1 MRYIHLGFIF
11 LLKRY
16 SNLYAN
22 KIIKRQI
29 KNSLPELRKSER
41 AVGEFVLEDPKSII
55 NMKTAEASEK
65 IGISEPTLI
74 RFCKAL
80 GFSGYQD
87 FKINLSQQLAADD
100 YFVMYEIDEDDS
112 IHELCE
118 KVFDT
123 TISEILN
130 VRSQIDQNILEEAI
144 EALANARRV
153 EFYAFGGSA
162 PVAMD
167 AQHKFFRLKIPSSYI
182 SDPHIQFMSANSL
195 GKKDVVV
202 AISQSGTTSALL
214 DSVKIVRK
222 SGVKVIGIMPEE
234 LLLADICDYPLT
246 IDVGDN
252 NRLSKP
258 NTSRIA
264 YTAVIDVMTMGVAQL
279 KPEAQEHLYNIVD
292 SQRSLR
298 VK

>member
-1 MRYIHLGFIF
+1 MPTK
-11 LLKRY
+11 LL
-16 SNLYAN
+16 
-22 KIIKRQI
+22 RQI

-41 AVGEFVLEDPKSII
+41 VVGEFVLEDPKSVI
-55 NMKTAEASEK
+55 NMKTAEASQR
-65 IGISEPTLI
+65 IGISEPSLI

-214 DSVKIVRK
+214 DSVRIVRK
-222 SGVKVIGIMPEE
+222 SGVKVIGIMPGRTP
-234 LLLADICDYPLT
+234 LADICDYPLT

>member
-1 MRYIHLGFIF
+1 MPTK
-11 LLKRY
+11 LL
-16 SNLYAN
+16 
-22 KIIKRQI
+22 RQI

-214 DSVKIVRK
+214 DSVRIVRK
-222 SGVKVIGIMPEE
+222 SGVKVIGIMPGRTP
-234 LLLADICDYPLT
+234 LADMCDYALT

>member
-1 MRYIHLGFIF
+1 MPTK
-11 LLKRY
+11 LL
-16 SNLYAN
+16 
-22 KIIKRQI
+22 RQI
-29 KNSLPELRKSER
+29 KNTLPELRKSER
-41 AVGEFVLEDPKSII
+41 LVADFVLKDPKSVIT
-55 NMKTAEASEK
+55 MKTAEASTAM
-65 IGISEPTLI
+65 GISEPTLI

-80 GFSGYQD
+80 GFSGYQE

-214 DSVKIVRK
+214 DSVRIVRK
-222 SGVKVIGIMPEE
+222 SGVKVIGIMPGRTP
-234 LLLADICDYPLT
+234 LADICDYPLT

>member
-1 MRYIHLGFIF
+1 M
-11 LLKRY
+11 
-16 SNLYAN
+16 
-22 KIIKRQI
+22 RQI

-74 RFCKAL
+74 RFGKAL
-80 GFSGYQD
+80 GFAGYQD

-214 DSVKIVRK
+214 DSVRIVRK
-222 SGVKVIGIMPEE
+222 SGVKVIGIMPGRTP
-234 LLLADICDYPLT
+234 LADICDYPLT

>member
-1 MRYIHLGFIF
+1 MPTK
-11 LLKRY
+11 LL
-16 SNLYAN
+16 
-22 KIIKRQI
+22 RQI
-29 KNSLPELRKSER
+29 KNSLPELRKSEKK
-41 AVGEFVLEDPKSII
+41 VGEFILENPKSIVS
-55 NMKTAEASEK
+55 MKTAEASER

-74 RFCKAL
+74 RFCKAQ

-100 YFVMYEIDEDDS
+100 YFVMYEIDENDS

-130 VRSQIDQNILEEAI
+130 VRSQIDQNILEKAI

-167 AQHKFFRLKIPSSYI
+167 AQHKFFRLKIPSSFI

-202 AISQSGTTSALL
+202 AISQSGTTSALV
-214 DSVKIVRK
+214 DSVNIVRK
-222 SGVKVIGIMPEE
+222 SGVKVIGIMPAGTP
-234 LLLADICDYPLT
+234 LASICDYPLT

-252 NRLSKP
+252 N
-258 NTSRIA
+258 
-264 YTAVIDVMTMGVAQL
+264 
-279 KPEAQEHLYNIVD
+279 
-292 SQRSLR
+292 
-298 VK
+298 

>member
-1 MRYIHLGFIF
+1 MPTK
-11 LLKRY
+11 LL
-16 SNLYAN
+16 
-22 KIIKRQI
+22 RQI
-29 KNSLPELRKSER
+29 RNTLPELRKSEKI
-41 AVGEFVLEDPKSII
+41 VGEFILADPKSII
-55 NMKTAEASEK
+55 TMKTADASEAM
-65 IGISEPTLI
+65 GISEPTLI

-87 FKINLSQQLAADD
+87 LKINLSQQLAADD
-100 YFVMYEIDEDDS
+100 YFVMYEINENDS

-130 VRSQIDQNILEEAI
+130 VRSQIDQNILSDAI
-144 EALANARRV
+144 EILANAGRV

-167 AQHKFFRLKIPSSYI
+167 GQHKFFRLKIPSSYI

-195 GKKDVVV
+195 GKDDVVV
-202 AISQSGTTSALL
+202 VISQSGTTSALI

-222 SGVKVIGIMPEE
+222 SGVKVIGIMPGNTP
-234 LLLADICDYPLT
+234 LASICDYPLV
-246 IDVGDN
+246 INIGDN
-252 NRLSKP
+252 NRISKP
-258 NTSRIA
+258 HTSRIA
-264 YTAVIDVMTMGVAQL
+264 YTAVIDVLTMGVAQL
-279 KPEAQEHLYNIVD
+279 KPEAQDHLYNIAD

-298 VK
+298 VKE

>member
-1 MRYIHLGFIF
+1 
-11 LLKRY
+11 LLKRDI
-16 SNLYAN
+16 LTFMPT
-22 KIIKRQI
+22 KLLRHI
-29 KNSLPELRKSER
+29 KNTLPDLRKSEKI
-41 AVGEFVLEDPKSII
+41 VGEFILADPKSII
-55 NMKTAEASEK
+55 TMKTAEASSAM
-65 IGISEPTLI
+65 GISEPTLI

-80 GFSGYQD
+80 GFTGYQE

-100 YFVMYEIDEDDS
+100 YFVMYEIDQNDT

-130 VRSQIDQNILEEAI
+130 VRSQIDQNVLSDAI
-144 EALANARRV
+144 EILANAGRV

-167 AQHKFFRLKIPSSYI
+167 GQHKFFRLKIPSSYI

-195 GKKDVVV
+195 GKDDVVV
-202 AISQSGTTSALL
+202 VISQSGTTSALI

-222 SGVKVIGIMPEE
+222 SGVKVIGIMPGNTP
-234 LLLADICDYPLT
+234 LASICDYPLV
-246 IDVGDN
+246 INIGDN
-252 NRLSKP
+252 NRISKP
-258 NTSRIA
+258 HTSRIA
-264 YTAVIDVMTMGVAQL
+264 YTAVIDVLTMGVAQL
-279 KPEAQEHLYNIVD
+279 KPEAQDHLYNIAD

-298 VK
+298 VKE

>member
-1 MRYIHLGFIF
+1 MPTK
-11 LLKRY
+11 LL
-16 SNLYAN
+16 
-22 KIIKRQI
+22 RQI
-29 KNSLPELRKSER
+29 KNSLPELRKSEKK
-41 AVGEFVLEDPKSII
+41 VGEFILENPQSIVS
-55 NMKTAEASEK
+55 MKTAEASER

-74 RFCKAL
+74 RFCKAQ

-100 YFVMYEIDEDDS
+100 YFVMYEIDENDS

-130 VRSQIDQNILEEAI
+130 VRSQIDQNILEKAI

-167 AQHKFFRLKIPSSYI
+167 AQHKFFRLKIPSSFI

-202 AISQSGTTSALL
+202 AISQSGTTSALV
-214 DSVKIVRK
+214 DSVNIVRK
-222 SGVKVIGIMPEE
+222 SGVTVIGIMPAGTP
-234 LLLADICDYPLT
+234 LASICDYPLT

>member
-1 MRYIHLGFIF
+1 
-11 LLKRY
+11 
-16 SNLYAN
+16 
-22 KIIKRQI
+22 
-29 KNSLPELRKSER
+29 LPELRKSEKK
-41 AVGEFVLEDPKSII
+41 VGEFILENPKSIVS
-55 NMKTAEASEK
+55 MKTAEASEK

-74 RFCKAL
+74 RFCKAQ

-87 FKINLSQQLAADD
+87 FKISLSQQLAADD
-100 YFVMYEIDEDDS
+100 YFVMHEIDENDS

-167 AQHKFFRLKIPSSYI
+167 AQHKFFRLKIPSSFI

-202 AISQSGTTSALL
+202 AISQSGTTSALV
-214 DSVKIVRK
+214 DSVNIVRK
-222 SGVKVIGIMPEE
+222 SGVKVIGIMPAGTP
-234 LLLADICDYPLT
+234 LANICDYPLT

>member
-1 MRYIHLGFIF
+1 
-11 LLKRY
+11 
-16 SNLYAN
+16 
-22 KIIKRQI
+22 
-29 KNSLPELRKSER
+29 
-41 AVGEFVLEDPKSII
+41 
-55 NMKTAEASEK
+55 MKTAEASEK

-74 RFCKAL
+74 RFGKAL
-80 GFSGYQD
+80 GFAGYQD

-214 DSVKIVRK
+214 DSVRIVRK
-222 SGVKVIGIMPEE
+222 SGVKVIGIMPGRTP
-234 LLLADICDYPLT
+234 LADICDYPLT

>member
-1 MRYIHLGFIF
+1 MPTK
-11 LLKRY
+11 LL
-16 SNLYAN
+16 
-22 KIIKRQI
+22 RQI

-41 AVGEFVLEDPKSII
+41 AVGEFVLEDPKSVI

-222 SGVKVIGIMPEE
+222 SGVKVIGIMPGRTP
-234 LLLADICDYPLT
+234 LADICDYPLT

-252 NRLSKP
+252 NRLSKA

>member
-1 MRYIHLGFIF
+1 MSKRDILTFMPTK
-11 LLKRY
+11 LL
-16 SNLYAN
+16 
-22 KIIKRQI
+22 RQI
-29 KNSLPELRKSER
+29 KNSLPELRKSEKK
-41 AVGEFVLEDPKSII
+41 VGEFILENPKSIVS
-55 NMKTAEASEK
+55 MKTAEASKK

-74 RFCKAL
+74 RFCKAQ

-100 YFVMYEIDEDDS
+100 YFVMYEIDENDS

-130 VRSQIDQNILEEAI
+130 VRSQIDQNILEDAI

-167 AQHKFFRLKIPSSYI
+167 AQHKFFRLKIPSSFI

-202 AISQSGTTSALL
+202 AISQSGTTSALV
-214 DSVKIVRK
+214 DSVNIVRK
-222 SGVKVIGIMPEE
+222 SGVKVIGIMPAGTP
-234 LLLADICDYPLT
+234 LANVCDYPLT